1 MYSGLL
7 YVFKGGLGILQML
20 LWRYIPLLK
29 DSRLGERAIVWG
41 KLFHPEIVIGK
52 KENLYKSLL
61 VWIYV
66 RHEYACQTEIA

>member
-52 KENLYKSLL
+52 KENL
-61 VWIYV
+61 
-66 RHEYACQTEIA
+66 